1 MSPSTLLIN
10 QEQVKSLLDMPTV
23 LKIVEQVYRSHG
35 VGRVIMPTK
44 ITLDLGEGR
53 PWPPYKGFM
62 NAMPAYLGDVDVAGI
77 KWAGGFKDNSKV
89 GLPYLSGMILLINPQ
104 NGAFIAVMDGIYI
117 TAVRTGAA
125 SAVCAKVLARRDA
138 SVLGIIGAGVQGR
151 MHLRAFQQVFQLKEV
166 RIFDINEKAVE
177 AYREEMTAE
186 LGLNILPKKSYQ
198 DVVDGADIVCTV
210 TIGDEPMVRQKWLR
224 KGSLVISAGSYQE
237 LEPEVVLSADK
248 IVVDHW
254 GQASHRGELAK
265 LVETG
270 KLGEKDIHAE
280 IGEIL
285 VGKKKGRERDDET
298 ILAVP
303 IGLGSLDI
311 GCAFEVYRK
320 AKEKG
325 VGTPF
330 SFV

>member
-1 MSPSTLLIN
+1 MSTSTLLID
-10 QEQVKSLLDMPTV
+10 QKQVASLLDMPTA

-35 VGRVIMPTK
+35 EARVIMPTK

-77 KWAGGFKDNSKV
+77 KWAGGFKNNARV

-104 NGAFIAVMDGIYI
+104 NGSFIAAMDGAYI

-125 SAVCAKVLARRDA
+125 SGVCAKVLGRREA
-138 SVLGIIGAGVQGR
+138 SVIGIIGAGVQGR
-151 MHLRAFQQVFQLKEV
+151 MHLRAFQQIFKLKEV
-166 RIFDINEKAVE
+166 RVFDIDEKVLD

-198 DVVDGADIVCTV
+198 DVVEGADIVCTV
-210 TIGDEPMVRQKWLR
+210 TTGDEPMVRQKWLK
-224 KGSLVISAGSYQE
+224 KGALVISAGSYQE

-265 LVETG
+265 LVEAG
-270 KLGEKDIHAE
+270 KLGEKNIHAE

-285 VGKKKGRERDDET
+285 AGKKPGREREDET

-320 AKEKG
+320 AREKG
-325 VGTPF
+325 IGTPF

>member
-1 MSPSTLLIN
+1 MGPSTLLIT

-35 VGRVIMPTK
+35 EGKVIMPTK

-62 NAMPAYLGDVDVAGI
+62 NAMPAYLGDVDIAGI
-77 KWAGGFKDNSKV
+77 KWAGGFQDNYKV
-89 GLPYLSGMILLINPQ
+89 GLPYISAMILLINPK
-104 NGAFIAVMDGIYI
+104 NGAFIAAMDGAHI
-117 TAVRTGAA
+117 TAIRTGAA
-125 SAVCAKVLARRDA
+125 SAVCAKVLARKDA
-138 SVLGIIGAGVQGR
+138 SVLGIIGAGIQGR
-151 MHLRAFQQVFQLKEV
+151 MHLRAFHQVFKLREV
-166 RIFDINEKAVE
+166 RVFDIKEGVAEK
-177 AYREEMTAE
+177 YREEMTAE

-198 DVVDGADIVCTV
+198 EVVEGADIICTV
-210 TIGDEPMVRQKWLR
+210 TIGDEPMVKKEWLK

-265 LVETG
+265 LVEAG
-270 KLGEKDIHAE
+270 KIGEKNIHAE

-285 VGKKKGRERDDET
+285 SGKKKGRERDDEN

-303 IGLGSLDI
+303 DWPWK
-311 GCAFEVYRK
+311 C
-320 AKEKG
+320 
-325 VGTPF
+325 
-330 SFV
+330 

>member
-1 MSPSTLLIN
+1 MSQTTLLIN
-10 QEQVKSLLDMPTV
+10 QEQIKSLLDMPTV

-35 VGRVIMPTK
+35 EGKVVMPTK

-62 NAMPAYLGDVDVAGI
+62 NAMPAYLGDVDIAGI
-77 KWAGGFKDNSKV
+77 KWAGGFQDNYKI
-89 GLPYLSGMILLINPQ
+89 GLPYISAMILLINPK
-104 NGAFIAVMDGIYI
+104 NGTFLAAMDGAHI

-125 SAVCAKVLARRDA
+125 SAICAKALARKDA
-138 SVLGIIGAGVQGR
+138 SILGIIGAGVQGR
-151 MHLRAFQQVFQLKEV
+151 MHLRAFQQVFKLKEV
-166 RIFDINEKAVE
+166 RVFDTKEGAAKK
-177 AYREEMTAE
+177 YREEMTAE
-186 LGLNILPKKSYQ
+186 LGLNILPKRSYQ
-198 DVVDGADIVCTV
+198 EVTEGADIVCTV
-210 TIGDEPMVRQKWLR
+210 TIGDEPMVKKKWLK

-237 LEPEVVLSADK
+237 LDPDVVLSADK

-265 LVETG
+265 LVEAG
-270 KLGEKDIHAE
+270 KIGDKNIHAE
-280 IGEIL
+280 IGDIL
-285 VGKKKGRERDDET
+285 AGKKRGRERDDEN

-303 IGLGSLDI
+303 IGLGSVDI
-311 GCAFEVYRK
+311 GCAVEVYRK

-325 VGTPF
+325 MGTLF

>member
-1 MSPSTLLIN
+1 MNPSTLLLN
-10 QEQVKSLLDMPTV
+10 QDQVKSVLDMPTALEV
-23 LKIVEQVYRSHG
+23 VERVYRSHG
-35 VGRVIMPTK
+35 QGKVVMPTK

-77 KWAGGFKDNSKV
+77 KWAGGFQNNYKI
-89 GLPYLSGMILLINPQ
+89 GLPFLSGMILLINPKT
-104 NGAFIAVMDGIYI
+104 GTFLSAMDGVYI

-125 SAVCAKVLARRDA
+125 SAVCAKVLARKDA

-151 MHLRAFQQVFQLKEV
+151 MHLRALQHIFGLKEV
-166 RIFDINEKAVE
+166 RIFDIQQNAVE
-177 AYREEMTAE
+177 AYRQEMTKE
-186 LGLNILPKKSYQ
+186 LGLKILPKASYR
-198 DVVDGADIVCTV
+198 DVVEGADIVCTV
-210 TIGDEPMVRQKWLR
+210 TIGDEPMVKREWLK

-237 LEPEVVLSADK
+237 LDPEVVLSAHK

-265 LVETG
+265 LVEAG
-270 KLGEKDIHAE
+270 KLGDKNIHAE
-280 IGEIL
+280 IGDIL
-285 VGKKKGRERDDET
+285 VGKKKGRERDDEN

-311 GCAFEVYRK
+311 GCAFEAYRR
-320 AKEKG
+320 AVEKG
-325 VGTPF
+325 IGTPF

>member
-1 MSPSTLLIN
+1 MNPSTLLLN
-10 QEQVKSLLDMPTV
+10 QDQVKSVLDMPTA
-23 LKIVEQVYRSHG
+23 LEIVERVYRSHG
-35 VGRVIMPTK
+35 QGKVVMPTK

-77 KWAGGFKDNSKV
+77 KWAGGFQNNYKI
-89 GLPYLSGMILLINPQ
+89 GLPFLSGMILLINPKT
-104 NGAFIAVMDGIYI
+104 GAFLSAMDGVYI

-125 SAVCAKVLARRDA
+125 SAVCAKVLARKDA

-151 MHLRAFQQVFQLKEV
+151 MHLRALQHIFGLKEV
-166 RIFDINEKAVE
+166 RIFDIHQNTVE
-177 AYREEMTAE
+177 AYRQEMTKE
-186 LGLNILPKKSYQ
+186 LGLKILPKTSYR
-198 DVVDGADIVCTV
+198 DVVEGADIVCTV
-210 TIGDEPMVRQKWLR
+210 TIGDEPMVKREWLK

-237 LEPEVVLSADK
+237 LDPEVVLSAHK

-265 LVETG
+265 LVEAG
-270 KLGEKDIHAE
+270 KLGDKNIHAE
-280 IGEIL
+280 IGDIL
-285 VGKKKGRERDDET
+285 AGKKKGRERDDEN

-311 GCAFEVYRK
+311 GCAFEAYRR
-320 AKEKG
+320 AVEKG
-325 VGTPF
+325 IGTPF

>member
-10 QEQVKSLLDMPTV
+10 QEQVKSLLDMPTG
-23 LKIVEQVYRSHG
+23 LKIVERVYRSHG
-35 VGRVIMPTK
+35 EGKVIMPTK

-77 KWAGGFKDNSKV
+77 KWAGGFQDNYKIGV
-89 GLPYLSGMILLINPQ
+89 PYLSGMILLINPQ

-210 TIGDEPMVRQKWLR
+210 TIGDEPMVRQKWLK